1 LKRKEVK
8 ITEQSKDQTRE
19 HSPNSPK
26 KEGSIM
32 SSDEKQKKGM
42 TRRDFFKGAAVAGAA
57 VASAGA
63 LNNYAQ
69 AGGHHD
75 KGWGHGGGHGGGHE
89 WGPEWEDKGL
99 SLSDLPKYGEDLE
112 SMLLLRSSP
121 IGIKM
126 LRSESQVPEGARRP
140 GKEQPGDIIGG
151 RLSLCQAFALARRG
165 IPNPGWPTKAI
176 AMFAEDHRC
185 FEPVIAF
192 GLKPPNASG
201 APDYLGGMT
210 TYPGL
215 IADLEAAAKHAQD
228 DPRLPY
234 ELFEGSGMVFG
245 PLKAINFVPD
255 LVMIYCNTGQL
266 RHLTL
271 ALGYKHAYMVNSS
284 FYGIGSC
291 GRAAVPP
298 LLTGEATITVP
309 DPGEYDR
316 AGTTE
321 DIMILTLPAR
331 KRNGTNL
338 FQDMMEGLRTLNAF
352 MSYTSFDLE
361 VRSDHPQ
368 PGFYKAFFN
377 AWGLGD

>member
-1 LKRKEVK
+1 MKGGEVIEKAKDLNRERLRNSLKK
-8 ITEQSKDQTRE
+8 
-19 HSPNSPK
+19 
-26 KEGSIM
+26 GGGIM
-32 SSDEKQKKGM
+32 SSDKKVQKGM

-63 LNNYAQ
+63 LTNYAE
-69 AGGHHD
+69 AKGHHG
-75 KGWGHGGGHGGGHE
+75 K
-89 WGPEWEDKGL
+89 EWEYGWQDEGL
-99 SLSDLPKYGEDLE
+99 PLNELNACGKDLE

-126 LRSESQVPEGARRP
+126 LKSESEVPPGARRP
-140 GKEQPGDIIGG
+140 GEESPGDVIGG
-151 RLSLCQAFALARRG
+151 RLSLCQAFGLARRG
-165 IPNPGWPTKAI
+165 NPGKTI
-176 AMFAEDHRC
+176 AMFAKDHRC

-192 GLKPPNASG
+192 GLKEPPPPG
-201 APDYLGGMT
+201 TPGVLDYLGGET
-210 TYPGL
+210 TYPFL
-215 IADLEAAAKHAQD
+215 IKDKEAAARHAQE

-234 ELFEGSGMVFG
+234 KEGSGMVFG
-245 PLKAINFVPD
+245 PLKTINFEPVD
-255 LVMIYCNTGQL
+255 LVMIYCNPGQL

-271 ALGYKHAYMVNSS
+271 ALGYMEAYMVNSS

-298 LLTGEATITVP
+298 LLTGEATITIP

-321 DIMILTLPAR
+321 DTMILTLPAR
-331 KRNGTNL
+331 GWGTKWKSRNL
-338 FQDMMEGLRTLNAF
+338 FQDMMVGLRTLNAY
-352 MSYTSFDLE
+352 MSYTSFALE

-368 PGFYKAFFN
+368 PAFYKAFFS